1 MAGAH
6 AAGARVGMDQ
16 LLRALGRLVQRRE
29 LGPQKLEVAHRFPLQ
44 DFPATTLLRANMTEP
59 ALGLQA
65 RGRTLHRAQ
74 SATDEVGHLRKRKFR
89 LTPQQGQYLV
99 GSPLDRKSTRL
110 NPVTNAHLVCRL
122 LLEKKKTKHQRHSD
136 THTII

>member
-1 MAGAH
+1 
-6 AAGARVGMDQ
+6 
-16 LLRALGRLVQRRE
+16 
-29 LGPQKLEVAHRFPLQ
+29 
-44 DFPATTLLRANMTEP
+44 MTEP

-99 GSPLDRKSTRL
+99 GSPLPRSYPRFYLRFYPRLRGNRFLPAVGDRLPHELDEAAAVARSL
-110 NPVTNAHLVCRL
+110 GSGQPGVIVL
-122 LLEKKKTKHQRHSD
+122 LAVPAPCFPLHPAPHGPP
-136 THTII
+136 

>member
-29 LGPQKLEVAHRFPLQ
+29 LGPQKLEVAHRFPLH

-59 ALGLQA
+59 ALGLPA
-65 RGRTLHRAQ
+65 RRRTPHPAP
-74 SATDEVGHLRKRKFR
+74 SATDELGHPRKRKFR
-89 LTPQQGQYLV
+89 INPQQGQYLV
-99 GSPLDRKSTRL
+99 GGPMPRPPPRL
-110 NPVTNAHLVCRL
+110 Y
-122 LLEKKKTKHQRHSD
+122 S
-136 THTII
+136 

>member
-1 MAGAH
+1 
-6 AAGARVGMDQ
+6 
-16 LLRALGRLVQRRE
+16 
-29 LGPQKLEVAHRFPLQ
+29 
-44 DFPATTLLRANMTEP
+44 MTEP

-99 GSPLDRKSTRL
+99 GSPLPRSYPRFYLRFYPRLRGNRFLQAVGDRLQHELDEAAAVARSVGAGQL
-110 NPVTNAHLVCRL
+110 GVIVL
-122 LLEKKKTKHQRHSD
+122 LAVPDHGFSSEE
-136 THTII
+136 HTSELQSLMRISYAVF

>member
-1 MAGAH
+1 
-6 AAGARVGMDQ
+6 
-16 LLRALGRLVQRRE
+16 
-29 LGPQKLEVAHRFPLQ
+29 
-44 DFPATTLLRANMTEP
+44 MTEP

-99 GSPLDRKSTRL
+99 GSPLPRSYPRFYLRFYPRLRGNRFLQAVGDRLQHELDEAAAVARSVGRSEEHTSELQSLMSNSYAVFCVHK
-110 NPVTNAHLVCRL
+110 
-122 LLEKKKTKHQRHSD
+122 QRRNK
-136 THTII
+136 